1 MTRFGYTLTMLLG
14 ASLGVA
20 ACTSDVNPPTPD
32 PGSDSGS
39 NTTPPPATTTGGDDT
54 TFDHDNSSISVWDLI
69 DRLTQEG
76 PPSFSSQMH
85 SCAKVRYT
93 TLGRVLT
100 SLGVN
105 VNNTAANS
113 ASALYKSG
121 AASLGA
127 PNYANRVRENESVST
142 SGASRAFD
150 IFAAAAPEVI
160 TGLANLER
168 CKVNGVAPTLFDANN
183 QCVADGITCLIGV
196 PATAGHVELC
206 NKAVASAK
214 GGVETGKRIAV
225 ASMLAAYYTCE

>member
-1 MTRFGYTLTMLLG
+1 MTRPGYTLTMLLG

-20 ACTSDVNPPTPD
+20 ACTSDANPPTPD
-32 PGSDSGS
+32 PGTGSD
-39 NTTPPPATTTGGDDT
+39 TTPPPATTTGGDDT

-113 ASALYKSG
+113 AGALYKSG

-127 PNYANRVRENESVST
+127 PNYANRVRENEAVST

-160 TGLANLER
+160 AGLANLER

-196 PATAGHVELC
+196 PATAGHIELC

-214 GGVETGKRIAV
+214 GGVDTGKRIAV